1 MIFARVHYLNGKTKH
16 VDTTSV
22 FDHSNIDWRKI
33 QLCTQIKDYG
43 DNLIFEGDKL
53 EIYDRVGDVLYRGVV
68 HYHSLD
74 GAFYLYNEI
83 GEPVSDLSIGKLI
96 GERISHVVED
106 WSNK

>member
-1 MIFARVHYLNGKTKH
+1 MIFAKCETFDGKSKL
-16 VDTTSV
+16 VDTTCL
-22 FDHSNIDWRKI
+22 FDYVNINWSKTK
-33 QLCTQIKDYG
+33 LCTQITDYG

-53 EIYDRVGDVLYRGVV
+53 EIYDRLGDVLHRGVV

-83 GEPVSDLSIGKLI
+83 GEPVSDLPIGKLI

-106 WSNK
+106 WR